1 VGETS
6 QRELGRFL
14 KDVER
19 RAFKKTVYLVRD
31 ADAALD
37 IVQDAMIRLSQ
48 KYADRPPEEW
58 GPLFQRIL
66 ANATTDW
73 FRRQKTR
80 TQWVQTL
87 TDLQGSSAD
96 SEAEELSLDDL
107 STEELAHWESASDA
121 FQRREVVEAI
131 EEELSRL
138 PPRQREAFL
147 LRYWEDFD
155 TQQTADVMNCSPGS
169 VKTHCFRA
177 VQALAKALRLRGITP

>member
-1 VGETS
+1 MGETS
-6 QRELGRFL
+6 QRDLGRFL

-19 RAFKKTVYLVRD
+19 RAFKKTQYLVRD
-31 ADAALD
+31 PDAALD

-48 KYADRPPEEW
+48 KYADRPSSEW

-80 TQWVQTL
+80 SQWVQTL
-87 TDLQGSSAD
+87 ADFQGSSTDPDAP
-96 SEAEELSLDDL
+96 ELSLDDL
-107 STEELAHWESASDA
+107 STADLAHWESASDT
-121 FQRREVVEAI
+121 FQRRELVEAI
-131 EEELSRL
+131 EDELAKL
-138 PPRQREAFL
+138 PARQREAFL

-155 TQQTADVMNCSPGS
+155 TQQTAELMNCSPGS

-177 VQALAKALRLRGITP
+177 IQALAKALRLRGITP